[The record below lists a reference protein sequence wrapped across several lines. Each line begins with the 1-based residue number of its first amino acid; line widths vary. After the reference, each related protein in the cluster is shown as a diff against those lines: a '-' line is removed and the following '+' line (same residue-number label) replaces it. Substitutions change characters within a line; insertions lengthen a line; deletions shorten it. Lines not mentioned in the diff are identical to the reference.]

1 MSLTFTQE
9 EANAVVVAELS
20 KLRERIVTN
29 MVQQKA
35 VASGRTIASLK
46 VVPYENGGA
55 LVSEQQMPFGV
66 LETGR
71 KGGKVPYGFAKII
84 EKWMQDK
91 GIKGT
96 IKGRQTQEQ
105 ANKKMAYAIARTI
118 ALGGTKLFRDGG
130 RNNIYSTE
138 IPRTVADIELKVAAR
153 FEAFVDESIKINEK
167 VEIGGKE

>member
-71 KGGKVPYGFAKII
+71 
-84 EKWMQDK
+84 
-91 GIKGT
+91 
-96 IKGRQTQEQ
+96 
-105 ANKKMAYAIARTI
+105 
-118 ALGGTKLFRDGG
+118 
-130 RNNIYSTE
+130 
-138 IPRTVADIELKVAAR
+138 
-153 FEAFVDESIKINEK
+153 
-167 VEIGGKE
+167 

>member
-1 MSLTFTQE
+1 M
-9 EANAVVVAELS
+9 
-20 KLRERIVTN
+20 
-29 MVQQKA
+29 
-35 VASGRTIASLK
+35 
-46 VVPYENGGA
+46 
-55 LVSEQQMPFGV
+55 
-66 LETGR
+66 
-71 KGGKVPYGFAKII
+71 PYGFAKII